1 MTPARNVRGAGFRCY
16 IARDSPIRSR
26 TAGKPDMPMSE
37 PEITVVVP
45 VFNEAGAIQGV
56 CREIKAALDPLE
68 GGWEA
73 IFVDDGSS
81 DGSGDILDALARE
94 DAAVK
99 VIHFRRNFGQTA
111 ALMAGF
117 RHARGRVVVP
127 MDGDGQNDPADIPGL
142 AAALEDGYDVVSGW
156 RRDRKD
162 RLVMRRIPSLL
173 ANRMVSR
180 ITGVRLNDYGC
191 TLKAYRREVLERV
204 NLYGEM
210 HRFIPV
216 HAHWNGARVA
226 ERAVNHRPR
235 TTGASKYGIG
245 RAPRVLLDAILLYFL
260 DRALDRPLQFFGKL
274 GMFALLAAFLAG
286 VWAVALKAGGTNF
299 NVTPLPLL
307 VAMMTVLAVLCV
319 LLGLLAELMSR
330 IYFEAQGRTVYA
342 IRDTRNLVP
351 GDGSGPPDG
360 AGPAG

>member
-1 MTPARNVRGAGFRCY
+1 MP
-16 IARDSPIRSR
+16 SP
-26 TAGKPDMPMSE
+26 E
-37 PEITVVVP
+37 VEITVVVP

-56 CREIKAALDPLE
+56 GSEIKTALDPLN

-73 IFVDDGSS
+73 IFVNDGSS
-81 DGSGDILDALARE
+81 DGSGEILDAM
-94 DAAVK
+94 AAENPAIK

-111 ALMAGF
+111 AIMAGF

-142 AAALEDGYDVVSGW
+142 AAMLEDGYDVVSGW
-156 RRDRKD
+156 RQDRKD
-162 RLVMRRIPSLL
+162 TLLMRRIPSLL
-173 ANRMVSR
+173 ANRMISR

-216 HAHWNGARVA
+216 HAHWNGARVT

-245 RAPRVLLDAILLYFL
+245 RAPRVLLDTILLYFL
-260 DRALDRPLQFFGKL
+260 DRALDRPLQFFGRL
-274 GMFALLAAFLAG
+274 GMYALLTAFLVG
-286 VWAVALKAGGTNF
+286 IWAIALKLGGTNF

-307 VAMMTVLAVLCV
+307 VVMLTILAVLCV
-319 LLGLLAELMSR
+319 LLGLMAELMSR
-330 IYFEAQGRTVYA
+330 IYFESQGRTVYT
-342 IRDTRNLVP
+342 IRDTRNLSS
-351 GDGSGPPDG
+351 GDKSSPPVRNG
-360 AGPAG
+360 